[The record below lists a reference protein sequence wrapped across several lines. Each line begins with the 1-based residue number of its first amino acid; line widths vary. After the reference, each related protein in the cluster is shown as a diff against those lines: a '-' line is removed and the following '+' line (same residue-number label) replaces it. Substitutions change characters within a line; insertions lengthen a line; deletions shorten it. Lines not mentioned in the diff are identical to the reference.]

1 MQRRVLKL
9 ALCLLCATSLGGWL
23 YHQLPAQ
30 RATAQAAANGPTQS
44 SPIALTPS
52 GRALWVCNPD
62 TDTVSVINIEN
73 DANQKVAEVA
83 VGDEPNNLAIAANG
97 TIYVAN
103 TVSGTVSVING
114 PTREIVRTILVGTE
128 PYGIA
133 LTPNGKKLYVANARS
148 NDVSVIDTATNSVLR
163 TIPNVGVEPRGLAI
177 TSDGD
182 TDDNDEKVYV
192 AEFNAVDVPGA
203 IIGADDYKQ
212 GQVTV
217 LSTQTDS
224 VIGQVVLPPI
234 ADVGFNSNGSALKR
248 IAATT
253 PATFTVKTGAFPN
266 SLNAI
271 AIKNG
276 RAYLPNNAASPD
288 GPVRFN
294 VNVQSF
300 LNVINTATDKEG
312 LAEGAPQTI
321 NMNRGIQFEPAS
333 PQKLFLGMPWHM
345 AFENNSN
352 EGWVVA
358 SAANILVK
366 VVLDANGTPTI
377 NAPKAVGEPG
387 NVVRIPTGQKPIGVA
402 ISRDDARA
410 YVANE
415 VSRDVTVIDLTTQ
428 QPIATVSS
436 AALPQP
442 GTLEATVQYG
452 KAIFYSSARVDLPT
466 LGPVIPEGRLSSEG
480 WSGCVSCHANGFTDQ
495 VVWIFGA
502 GPRRSVPLHSTF
514 NPKNPN
520 DQKIL
525 NYSAIFDE
533 VQDFEN
539 NIRGTSGGLGLIT
552 LDGSVTGAQDPTLN
566 AFALPNTGR
575 SAALDA
581 LATFIARGLRAPIS
595 PARRIPLFSREGRE
609 IAKGRKL
616 FEQAGCA
623 LCHGGEGWSTAR
635 RDYTPPP
642 VTTDVV
648 NGQVLRFLR
657 RVGTFNAADV
667 NEIRQNGAAPLGA
680 DGYAPPSLLGA
691 WGMGPLLHNGSALVI
706 DDVLNNAT
714 HRRAGLNPFQADLL
728 NDASNRAALAKFLK
742 SIDASTPPFKANT
755 LRFDATFG
763 YNEN

>member
-1 MQRRVLKL
+1 MKPRFLKL
-9 ALCLLCATSLGGWL
+9 ALCLAFAAGLGALCYQGAPLT
-23 YHQLPAQ
+23 

-44 SPIALTPS
+44 SPIALAPN
-52 GRALWVCNPD
+52 GRAVWVCNPD
-62 TDTVSVINIEN
+62 TDSVSVINVEN
-73 DANQKVAEVA
+73 DANQKVAEIK
-83 VGDEPNNLAIAANG
+83 VGDEPNNLAIAPNG
-97 TIYVAN
+97 TVYVAN
-103 TVSGTVSVING
+103 TISGTVSIIN
-114 PTREIVRTILVGTE
+114 PATLEITGTLLAGTE
-128 PYGIA
+128 PYGLA
-133 LTPNGKKLYVANARS
+133 LTPNGSKLYIVNARS
-148 NDVSVIDTATNSVLR
+148 NDVTVVNTATNTIAR
-163 TIPNVGVEPRGLAI
+163 TIPNVGVEPRGIAI

-182 TDDNDEKVYV
+182 TTDTDEKVYV
-192 AEFNAVDVPGA
+192 AEFNAVDVPGKL
-203 IIGADDYKQ
+203 IGADDYKQ

-217 LSTQTDS
+217 ISTNTDS
-224 VIGQVVLPPI
+224 VVGQVSLAPS
-234 ADVGFNSNGSALKR
+234 ADVGFNANGSALQR
-248 IAATT
+248 IAATN

-294 VNVQSF
+294 VNVQAF
-300 LNVINTATDKEG
+300 LNVIDTATDKEG
-312 LAEGAPQTI
+312 PTI

-366 VVLDANGTPTI
+366 VVLDDSGAPTI
-377 NAPKAVGEPG
+377 NAPKAAGESG
-387 NVVRIPTGQKPIGVA
+387 NVIRIATGQKPIGVA
-402 ISRDDARA
+402 LSRDDTRA

-415 VSRDVTVIDLTTQ
+415 VSRDVSVINLDTQ
-428 QPIATVSS
+428 TKIATVST
-436 AALPQP
+436 AALPTP

-466 LGPVIPEGRLSSEG
+466 LGPVIPEGRLASEG

-502 GPRRSVPLHSTF
+502 GPRRSVPLHATF
-514 NPKNPN
+514 NPKNAN

-552 LDGSVTGAQDPTLN
+552 LDNTVTGAPDPTLN
-566 AFALPNTGR
+566 AFALPNTKR

-581 LATFIARGLRAPIS
+581 LSEFIARGIRAPLS
-595 PARRIPLFSREGRE
+595 PARRLPLFSRDNRDV
-609 IAKGRKL
+609 IKGRKL
-616 FEQAGCA
+616 FEQAGCVD
-623 LCHGGEGWSTAR
+623 CHGGAGWSTAR

-642 VTTDVV
+642 ATVEVV
-648 NGQVLRFLR
+648 NGQVIRFLR
-657 RVGTFNAADV
+657 QVGTFNAANV

-691 WGMGPLLHNGSALVI
+691 WAMGPLLHNGSAVTI
-706 DDVLNNAT
+706 DDILTNTT
-714 HRRAGLNPFQADLL
+714 HRRAGLNPFQADPL
-728 NDASNRAALAKFLK
+728 NDAANRAALLKFLK
-742 SIDASTPPFKANT
+742 SIDAATVPFKVGFQG
-755 LRFDATFG
+755 FDAP
-763 YNEN
+763 NN